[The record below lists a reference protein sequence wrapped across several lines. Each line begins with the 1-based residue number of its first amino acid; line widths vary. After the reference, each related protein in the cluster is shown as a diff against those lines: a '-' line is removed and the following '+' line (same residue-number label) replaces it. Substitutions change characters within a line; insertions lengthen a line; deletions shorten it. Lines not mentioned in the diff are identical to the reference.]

1 MLEPRLLRAS
11 MMLDEGTPGGVAAA
25 VPGLP
30 KPPPPTF
37 VGRPEGV
44 YDPPA
49 QPEDPELTAPIIG
62 TRVPGASASALESA
76 PSAVGS

>member
-11 MMLDEGTPGGVAAA
+11 MMLDEGTPGGGPPLA

-30 KPPPPTF
+30 KPPPPTL

-44 YDPPA
+44 YEPPA
-49 QPEDPELTAPIIG
+49 QPEEPELTAPIMKA
-62 TRVPGASASALESA
+62 RL
-76 PSAVGS
+76 